1 MLLNNKQYYYE
12 FIATGMAQFGVRI
25 IKLWCYEGLEIKNH
39 FLSNSNKLEL
49 CLDCR

>member
-25 IKLWCYEGLEIKNH
+25 IKLWCYDGLGIKKS
-39 FLSNSNKLEL
+39 FF
-49 CLDCR
+49 